1 MTPKEEFSMH
11 EVLHII
17 GLCPDSMAH
26 FDLLDLVVANNPIIG
41 YLNVINYQN
50 LKYNVIKRLRSRTAT
65 SNKR

>member
-1 MTPKEEFSMH
+1 MH

-26 FDLLDLVVANNPIIG
+26 FDLLDLIVANNPIIG
-41 YLNVINYQN
+41 YVNVINFQN
-50 LKYNVIKRLRSRTAT
+50 LKLNVIKRLRGRTAT

>member
-1 MTPKEEFSMH
+1 MH

-26 FDLLDLVVANNPIIG
+26 FDLLDLIVANNPIIG
-41 YLNVINYQN
+41 YVNVINFQN
-50 LKYNVIKRLRSRTAT
+50 LKHNVIKRLRGRTAT

>member
-1 MTPKEEFSMH
+1 MH

-65 SNKR
+65 SNK

>member
-1 MTPKEEFSMH
+1 MH
-11 EVLHII
+11 EALHII

-50 LKYNVIKRLRSRTAT
+50 LKYNVIKRLRSRAAT
-65 SNKR
+65 SNK

>member
-1 MTPKEEFSMH
+1 MH

-26 FDLLDLVVANNPIIG
+26 FDLLDLIVANNPIIG
-41 YLNVINYQN
+41 YVNVINFQN
-50 LKYNVIKRLRSRTAT
+50 LKYNVIKRLRGRTAT